1 MSDVIKARLYV
12 PDDLTV
18 GSSITLAEDQA
29 HYLRHVLRLEQGA
42 SVALFNGRDGEMRAR
57 LSEVSKKACRLTVE
71 AQLRPQIPADDVWL
85 CFAPIK
91 QGRIEMIV
99 EKATGASWQQAVH
112 ERIVE
117 PLGLKETILTGTS
130 TYLPSPSLVPH
141 KRLRPGGPQVDVS
154 TYVAGHGDASIIS
167 TTSDVNRFL
176 SALLGGRLLKPA
188 QLAEMQK
195 TEPAAPYEIVYDEPG
210 YGLGLMKRRTSCGEV
225 WFHGGGYLNAIT
237 DNAVTSDGRR
247 AVTVAI
253 ASSVEPGQFPI
264 EQYKASAA
272 LIDHAICGTR

>member
-1 MSDVIKARLYV
+1 MAAGLLWVLAFGTAAAETVSFGTDWKAQ
-12 PDDLTV
+12 
-18 GSSITLAEDQA
+18 AEHGGFYQA
-29 HYLRHVLRLEQGA
+29 
-42 SVALFNGRDGEMRAR
+42 
-57 LSEVSKKACRLTVE
+57 
-71 AQLRPQIPADDVWL
+71 I
-85 CFAPIK
+85 
-91 QGRIEMIV
+91 
-99 EKATGASWQQAVH
+99 ATGIYRKH
-112 ERIVE
+112 
-117 PLGLKETILTGTS
+117 GLDVK
-130 TYLPSPSLVPH
+130 
-141 KRLRPGGPQVDVS
+141 LRPGGPQVDVS

-253 ASSVEPGQFPI
+253 ASSVEPGPFPI